1 MTTRRTRAR
10 SILHAL
16 AAVPMFAAIVVVVDH
31 ARRW

>member
-1 MTTRRTRAR
+1 MTNRRARAR

-16 AAVPMFAAIVVVVDH
+16 AALPVVAAFGIILDH